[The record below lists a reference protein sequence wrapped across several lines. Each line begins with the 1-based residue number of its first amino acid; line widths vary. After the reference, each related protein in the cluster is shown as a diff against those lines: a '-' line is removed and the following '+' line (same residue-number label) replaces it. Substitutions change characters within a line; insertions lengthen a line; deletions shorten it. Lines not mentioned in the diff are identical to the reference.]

1 MATPREPRVHEPE
14 QEAQDVPEPPA
25 PTLRERKKA
34 AAMRHIQ
41 QTALELF
48 TEYGFD
54 QVTIEQIAATAEV
67 SPSSVYRYFGTKEG
81 LVLYDEFDDR
91 VLVGL
96 SHYLRQGMSP
106 WEATEAA
113 LDLVAEAHFVVEA
126 DATRERV
133 RLFFDNPSV
142 RSAAYLVV
150 DNIVDEMAQMMA
162 DTGRWSFGQGR
173 VLASAI
179 IWPFVA
185 AIKNWHEDTERP
197 WIDHLEDAIATMKEM
212 AGR

>member
-1 MATPREPRVHEPE
+1 
-14 QEAQDVPEPPA
+14 
-25 PTLRERKKA
+25 
-34 AAMRHIQ
+34 MRHIQ

-133 RLFFDNPSV
+133 RLFFD
-142 RSAAYLVV
+142 RSEEHTSEL
-150 DNIVDEMAQMMA
+150 QS
-162 DTGRWSFGQGR
+162 R
-173 VLASAI
+173 
-179 IWPFVA
+179 
-185 AIKNWHEDTERP
+185 
-197 WIDHLEDAIATMKEM
+197 
-212 AGR
+212 